1 MATVINKI
9 DDFRGA
15 YRFLSNFYDAP
26 VTYLGVT
33 YANNEAAFQAQKC
46 TDNTVKAMFAK
57 LNPSEAK
64 KLGRS
69 IQLRP
74 DWEGV
79 KYDIMYEICKAKFE
93 QNEDLRE
100 LLLETGDAYLEEGNT
115 WNDRCWGTCRGVG
128 ENHLGKILMKVREE
142 LQRNVFDAEEAR
154 DWCVDWIRDYFD
166 ENGPD
171 CNAIIGISG
180 GKDSAVAAAL
190 CCEALGADRVI
201 GVLMPNGRQE
211 DFNDAR
217 RTCEE
222 LDIKYVCLNIK
233 DAVGGVFH
241 AVNSNNKFPSN
252 MQMTISEQAS
262 INLAPRIRMA
272 MLYVVAQSM
281 NGRVCNTSNLSEK
294 FIGYTT
300 YQGDMLGDFSPLG
313 GMTSDEVVAVGN
325 TYPYLDFVVNKVPAD
340 GLSGKTDEDNIG
352 IPYSVINK
360 YIRYGVC
367 LDKDVKEKIDIMHE
381 KNAFKFEPMP
391 VFDLEECIGEHM
403 FDDYEDDGY
412 DPDEILY

>member
-1 MATVINKI
+1 MNKI

-64 KLGRS
+64 KLGRNV
-69 IQLRP
+69 QLRP
-74 DWEGV
+74 DWETV
-79 KYDIMYEICKAKFE
+79 KYDVMYEVCKAKFE
-93 QNEDLRE
+93 QNDDLRE
-100 LLLETGDAYLEEGNT
+100 MLLDTGDAYLEEGNT

-128 ENHLGKILMKVREE
+128 ENHLGKILMKIRDE
-142 LQRNVFDAEEAR
+142 LQVESFNAEDAR
-154 DWCVDWIRDYFD
+154 DACVAWIADYFA

-190 CCEALGADRVI
+190 CCEALGADRVV

-217 RTCEE
+217 NTCVE
-222 LDIKYVCLNIK
+222 LGMRYVCLNIK
-233 DAVGGVFH
+233 DVIGGVYH

-252 MQMTISEQAS
+252 TAMSLSEQAE
-262 INLAPRIRMA
+262 INLAPRVRMV
-272 MLYVVAQSM
+272 MLYAVAQSM

-294 FIGYTT
+294 FVGYTT

-313 GMTSDEVVAVGN
+313 EFTSEEVVAIGN
-325 TYPYLDFVVNKVPAD
+325 TYEYLDFVVNKVPAD
-340 GLSGKTDEDNIG
+340 GLSGKTDEEKIG
-352 IPYSVINK
+352 VPYEVINK
-360 YIRYGVC
+360 YIRTGVC
-367 LDKDVKEKIDIMHE
+367 LDKDMKEKIDILHE
-381 KNAFKFEPMP
+381 TNEFKFSPMP
-391 VFDLEECIGEHM
+391 VFSYDEYCADTM
-403 FDDYEDDGY
+403 FDFCDDEDDGY
-412 DPDEILY
+412 DPDEIWT

>member
-1 MATVINKI
+1 MNKI

-46 TDNTVKAMFAK
+46 TDNTVKAMFAN

-64 KLGRS
+64 RLGRNV
-69 IQLRP
+69 QLRP
-74 DWEGV
+74 DWETV
-79 KYDIMYEICKAKFE
+79 KYDIMYEVCKAKFE
-93 QNEDLRE
+93 QNDDLRE
-100 LLLETGDAYLEEGNT
+100 MLLDTGDAYLEEGNT

-128 ENHLGKILMKVREE
+128 ENHLGKILMRIRDE
-142 LQRNVFDAEEAR
+142 LQTSKFDAEMAR
-154 DWCVDWIRDYFD
+154 DLCVEWISDYFA

-171 CNAIIGISG
+171 CKAVIGISG

-190 CCEALGADRVI
+190 CCEALGADRVL
-201 GVLMPNGRQE
+201 GVLMPNGRQD

-222 LDIKYVCLNIK
+222 LDMDYVCLNIK
-233 DAVGGVFH
+233 DAVGGVYH

-252 MQMTISEQAS
+252 MHMELSEKAM
-262 INLAPRIRMA
+262 INLSPRIRMV
-272 MLYVVAQSM
+272 MLYAVAQSV

-313 GMTSDEVVAVGN
+313 DFTSDEVIAIGN
-325 TYPYLDFVVNKVPAD
+325 TYEYLDFVVNKAPAD
-340 GLSGKTDEDNIG
+340 GLTGKTDEEIIG
-352 IPYSVINK
+352 VPYEVINK
-360 YIRYGVC
+360 YIRTGVC
-367 LDKDVKEKIDIMHE
+367 LDKDMKEKIDIMHE
-381 KNAFKFEPMP
+381 TNAFKFEPMP
-391 VFDLEECIGEHM
+391 IFN
-403 FDDYEDDGY
+403 FDDYMSALMFADDDYDDY
-412 DPDEILY
+412 DPDEVF

>member
-1 MATVINKI
+1 MMNKI

-64 KLGRS
+64 RLGRNV
-69 IQLRP
+69 QLRP
-74 DWEGV
+74 DWETV
-79 KYDIMYEICKAKFE
+79 KYDIMYEVCKAKFE
-93 QNEDLRE
+93 QNDDLRE
-100 LLLETGDAYLEEGNT
+100 MLLDTGDAYLEEGNT

-128 ENHLGKILMKVREE
+128 ENHLGKILMRIRDE
-142 LQRNVFDAEEAR
+142 LQTSRFDAEMAR
-154 DWCVDWIRDYFD
+154 DLCVEWISDYFA

-171 CNAIIGISG
+171 CKAVIGISG

-190 CCEALGADRVI
+190 CCEALGADRVL
-201 GVLMPNGRQE
+201 GVLMPNGRQD

-222 LDIKYVCLNIK
+222 LDVDYVCLNIK
-233 DAVGGVFH
+233 DAVGGVYH

-252 MQMTISEQAS
+252 MHMELSEKAM
-262 INLAPRIRMA
+262 INLSPRIRMV
-272 MLYVVAQSM
+272 MLYAVAQSV

-313 GMTSDEVVAVGN
+313 DFTSDEVIAIGN
-325 TYPYLDFVVNKVPAD
+325 TYEYLDFVVNKAPAD
-340 GLSGKTDEDNIG
+340 GLTGKTDEEIIG
-352 IPYSVINK
+352 VPYEVINK
-360 YIRYGVC
+360 YIRTGVC
-367 LDKDVKEKIDIMHE
+367 LDKDMKEKIDIMHE
-381 KNAFKFEPMP
+381 TNAFKFEPMP
-391 VFDLEECIGEHM
+391 IFN
-403 FDDYEDDGY
+403 FDDYMSALMFGDDDDDDY
-412 DPDEILY
+412 DPDEVF

>member
-1 MATVINKI
+1 MNKI

-64 KLGRS
+64 RLGRNV
-69 IQLRP
+69 QLRP
-74 DWEGV
+74 DWETV
-79 KYDIMYEICKAKFE
+79 KYDIMYEVCKAKFE
-93 QNEDLRE
+93 QNDDLRE
-100 LLLETGDAYLEEGNT
+100 MLLDTGDAYLEEGNT

-128 ENHLGKILMKVREE
+128 ENHLGKILMKIRDE
-142 LQRNVFDAEEAR
+142 LQVESFDAEDAR
-154 DWCVDWIRDYFD
+154 DACVEWIADYFA

-217 RTCEE
+217 NTCVE
-222 LDIKYVCLNIK
+222 LGMRYVCLNIK
-233 DAVGGVFH
+233 DVIGGVYH

-252 MQMTISEQAS
+252 TAMSLSEQAE
-262 INLAPRIRMA
+262 INLAPRVRMV
-272 MLYVVAQSM
+272 MLYAVAQSM

-294 FIGYTT
+294 FVGYTT

-313 GMTSDEVVAVGN
+313 EFTSEEVVAIGN
-325 TYPYLDFVVNKVPAD
+325 TYEYLDFVVNKVPAD
-340 GLSGKTDEDNIG
+340 GLSGKTDEEKIG
-352 IPYSVINK
+352 VPYAIINK
-360 YIRYGVC
+360 YIRTGVC
-367 LDKDVKEKIDIMHE
+367 LDKDVKKKIDILHE
-381 KNAFKFEPMP
+381 KNAFKFESMP
-391 VFDLEECIGEHM
+391 VFSYEEYCAETM
-403 FDDYEDDGY
+403 FDDYDDEGDDYEY
-412 DPDEILY
+412 DPDELFS

>member
-1 MATVINKI
+1 MGKI
-9 DDFRGA
+9 DNFRGA
-15 YRFLSNFYDAP
+15 YAFLSNFYDAP

-64 KLGRS
+64 RLGRNV
-69 IQLRP
+69 QLRP
-74 DWEGV
+74 DWETV
-79 KYDIMYEICKAKFE
+79 KYDIMYEVCKAKFE
-93 QNEDLRE
+93 QNDDLRE
-100 LLLETGDAYLEEGNT
+100 MLLETGDAYLEEGNT

-128 ENHLGKILMKVREE
+128 ENHLGKILMRVREE
-142 LQRNVFDAEEAR
+142 LQTAAFDAESVR
-154 DWCVDWIRDYFD
+154 DACVEWIADYFA

-190 CCEALGADRVI
+190 CCEAIGADRVI
-201 GVLMPNGRQE
+201 GVLMPNGRQN

-222 LDIKYVCLNIK
+222 LGIAYVCLNIK

-252 MQMTISEQAS
+252 MHMELSEKAV
-262 INLAPRIRMA
+262 INLSPRIRMV
-272 MLYVVAQSM
+272 MLYAVAQSM

-294 FIGYTT
+294 YVGYTT

-313 GMTSDEVVAVGN
+313 DLTSDEVIAVGN
-325 TYPYLDFVVNKVPAD
+325 TYEYLDFVVNKAPAD
-340 GLSGKTDEDNIG
+340 GLTGKTDEEIIG
-352 IPYSVINK
+352 VPYSVINK
-360 YIRYGVC
+360 YIRTGVC
-367 LDKDVKEKIDIMHE
+367 LDKDMKEKIDIMHE
-381 KNAFKFEPMP
+381 TNAFKFEDMP
-391 VFDLEECIGEHM
+391 IFSYDEYMCMMM
-403 FDDYEDDGY
+403 FDDYEDDDY
-412 DPDEILY
+412 DPDEVF

>member
-1 MATVINKI
+1 MNKI

-64 KLGRS
+64 RLGRNV
-69 IQLRP
+69 QLRP
-74 DWEGV
+74 DWETV
-79 KYDIMYEICKAKFE
+79 KYDIMYEVCKAKFE
-93 QNEDLRE
+93 QNDDLRE
-100 LLLETGDAYLEEGNT
+100 MLLDTGDAYLEEGNT

-128 ENHLGKILMKVREE
+128 ENHLGKILMRIRDE
-142 LQRNVFDAEEAR
+142 LQTSRFDAEMAR
-154 DWCVDWIRDYFD
+154 DLCVEWISDYFA

-171 CNAIIGISG
+171 CKAVIGISG

-190 CCEALGADRVI
+190 CCEALGADRVL
-201 GVLMPNGRQE
+201 GVLMPNGRQD

-222 LDIKYVCLNIK
+222 LDVDYVCLNIK
-233 DAVGGVFH
+233 DAVGGVYH

-252 MQMTISEQAS
+252 MHMELSEKAM
-262 INLAPRIRMA
+262 INLSPRIRMV
-272 MLYVVAQSM
+272 MLYAVAQSV

-313 GMTSDEVVAVGN
+313 DFTSDEVIAIGN
-325 TYPYLDFVVNKVPAD
+325 TYEYLDFVVNKAPAD
-340 GLSGKTDEDNIG
+340 GLTGKTDEEIIG
-352 IPYSVINK
+352 VPYEVINK
-360 YIRYGVC
+360 YIRTGVC
-367 LDKDVKEKIDIMHE
+367 LDKDMKEKIDIMHE
-381 KNAFKFEPMP
+381 TNAFKFEPMP
-391 VFDLEECIGEHM
+391 IFN
-403 FDDYEDDGY
+403 FDDYMSALMFGDDDDDDY
-412 DPDEILY
+412 DPDEVF

>member
-1 MATVINKI
+1 MNKI

-64 KLGRS
+64 RLGRNV
-69 IQLRP
+69 QLRP
-74 DWEGV
+74 DWETV
-79 KYDIMYEICKAKFE
+79 KYDIMYEVCKAKFE
-93 QNEDLRE
+93 QNDDLRE
-100 LLLETGDAYLEEGNT
+100 MLLDTGDAYLEEGNT

-128 ENHLGKILMKVREE
+128 ENHLGKILMKIRDE
-142 LQRNVFDAEEAR
+142 LQVASFDAEDAR
-154 DWCVDWIRDYFD
+154 DACVEWIADYFA

-190 CCEALGADRVI
+190 CCEALGADRVV

-217 RTCEE
+217 NTCVE
-222 LDIKYVCLNIK
+222 LGIRYVCLNIK
-233 DAVGGVFH
+233 DVIGGVYH

-252 MQMTISEQAS
+252 TSMSLSEQAE
-262 INLAPRIRMA
+262 INLAPRVRMV
-272 MLYVVAQSM
+272 MLYAVAQSM

-294 FIGYTT
+294 FVGYTT

-313 GMTSDEVVAVGN
+313 EFTSEEVVAIGN
-325 TYPYLDFVVNKVPAD
+325 TYEYLDFVVNKVPAD
-340 GLSGKTDEDNIG
+340 GLSGKTDEEKIG
-352 IPYSVINK
+352 VPYAIINK
-360 YIRYGVC
+360 YIRTGVC
-367 LDKDVKEKIDIMHE
+367 LDKDVKEKIDILHE
-381 KNAFKFEPMP
+381 KNAFKFESMP
-391 VFDLEECIGEHM
+391 VFSYEEYCAEMM
-403 FDDYEDDGY
+403 FDDYDDEGDDYEY
-412 DPDEILY
+412 DPDEMFS

>member
-1 MATVINKI
+1 MNKI

-64 KLGRS
+64 RLGRNV
-69 IQLRP
+69 QLRP
-74 DWEGV
+74 DWETV
-79 KYDIMYEICKAKFE
+79 KYDIMYEVCKAKFE
-93 QNEDLRE
+93 QNDDLRE
-100 LLLETGDAYLEEGNT
+100 MLLDTGDAYLEEGNT

-128 ENHLGKILMKVREE
+128 ENHLGKILMKIRDE
-142 LQRNVFDAEEAR
+142 LQVASFDAEDAR
-154 DWCVDWIRDYFD
+154 DACVEWIADYFA

-190 CCEALGADRVI
+190 CCEALGADRVV

-217 RTCEE
+217 NTCVE
-222 LDIKYVCLNIK
+222 LGIRYVCLNIK
-233 DAVGGVFH
+233 DVIGGVYH

-252 MQMTISEQAS
+252 TAMSLSEQAE
-262 INLAPRIRMA
+262 INLAPRVRMV
-272 MLYVVAQSM
+272 MLYAVAQSM

-294 FIGYTT
+294 FVGYTT

-313 GMTSDEVVAVGN
+313 EFTSEEVVAIGN
-325 TYPYLDFVVNKVPAD
+325 TYEYLDFVVNKVPAD
-340 GLSGKTDEDNIG
+340 GLSGKTDEEKIG
-352 IPYSVINK
+352 VPYVIINK
-360 YIRYGVC
+360 YIRTGVC
-367 LDKDVKEKIDIMHE
+367 LDKDIKEKIDILHE
-381 KNAFKFEPMP
+381 KNAFKFESMP
-391 VFDLEECIGEHM
+391 VFSYEEFCAETM
-403 FDDYEDDGY
+403 FDDYDDEY
-412 DPDEILY
+412 DPDEVL

>member
-1 MATVINKI
+1 MNKI

-46 TDNTVKAMFAK
+46 TDNTVKAMFAR

-64 KLGRS
+64 RLGRNV
-69 IQLRP
+69 QLRP
-74 DWEGV
+74 DWETV
-79 KYDIMYEICKAKFE
+79 KYDIMYEVCKAKFE
-93 QNEDLRE
+93 QNDDLRE
-100 LLLETGDAYLEEGNT
+100 MLLNTGDAYLEEGNT

-128 ENHLGKILMKVREE
+128 ENHLGKILMKIRDE
-142 LQRNVFDAEEAR
+142 LQVASFDAEDAR
-154 DWCVDWIRDYFD
+154 DACVEWIADYFA

-190 CCEALGADRVI
+190 CCEALGADRVV

-217 RTCEE
+217 NTCVE
-222 LDIKYVCLNIK
+222 LGMRYVCLNIK
-233 DAVGGVFH
+233 DVIGGVYH

-252 MQMTISEQAS
+252 TAMSLSEQAE
-262 INLAPRIRMA
+262 INLAPRVRMV
-272 MLYVVAQSM
+272 MLYAVAQSM

-313 GMTSDEVVAVGN
+313 EFTSDEVIAIGN
-325 TYPYLDFVVNKVPAD
+325 TYEYLDFVVNKAPAD
-340 GLSGKTDEDNIG
+340 GLTGKTDEDIIG
-352 IPYSVINK
+352 FSYAVLNK
-360 YIRYGVC
+360 YIRTGVC
-367 LDKDVKEKIDIMHE
+367 LDKYVKDKIDILNE
-381 KNAFKFEPMP
+381 KNAFKFESMP
-391 VFDLEECIGEHM
+391 VFSYEEYCAETM
-403 FDDYEDDGY
+403 FDDYDDEYDDY
-412 DPDEILY
+412 DPDELFS